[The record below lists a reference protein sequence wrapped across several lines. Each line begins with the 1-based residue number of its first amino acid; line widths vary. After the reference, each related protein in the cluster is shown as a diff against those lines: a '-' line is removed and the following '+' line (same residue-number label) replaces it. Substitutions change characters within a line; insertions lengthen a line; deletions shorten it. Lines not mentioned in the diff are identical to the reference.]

1 MYVLLDKEQM
11 VVRYKHPVLRV
22 ISDLM
27 HIELA
32 HCSGAAIFIDDHRHL
47 GMFSDLELRI
57 LGKNLCGQAL
67 PTINRNAL
75 VENISTLLKMLPVSN
90 VDPLLVNIQ
99 AGLIQS
105 EDSASYQ
112 YVPGAN
118 QPQKL
123 DGPYLQNALLAP
135 AGFVPVVTSTLPISA
150 PPTPAAALTANNTA
164 PKPQTP
170 KPASVAVSMDAPK
183 TGSKTGL
190 VWQIADNIYNEQTK
204 PVDFKIA
211 RRLIITACEAQG
223 INGSTASVQFS
234 KWVKTK
240 T

>member
-32 HCSGAAIFIDDHRHL
+32 HCSGAAIFIDDQRHL

-99 AGLIQS
+99 AGTIQS
-105 EDSASYQ
+105 DDSASYRF
-112 YVPGAN
+112 VPGAN
-118 QPQKL
+118 LPQRL
-123 DGPYLQNALLAP
+123 EEPYLQTALQAP
-135 AGFVPVVTSTLPISA
+135 AGFVPVVTSTAPISA
-150 PPTPAAALTANNTA
+150 APTPVATLAINPAA
-164 PKPQTP
+164 PKPQTT
-170 KPASVAVSMDAPK
+170 KPASAAVSMDAPK
-183 TGSKTGL
+183 AGSKTGL
-190 VWQIADNIYNEQTK
+190 VWQIADTIYNDQPK

-211 RRLIITACEAQG
+211 RRLIITACEAEG